1 MTTTTTVSKERKAE
15 LIKDFGGTDKNT
27 GSAAVQIALLSE
39 RINHL
44 TEHLKGHQK
53 DFHSR
58 RGLLMM
64 VAKRQKLLKYINN
77 TDIEQYR
84 KLTEKLGIRQKI

>member
-1 MTTTTTVSKERKAE
+1 MSITKDRKGT
-15 LIKDFGGTDKNT
+15 LIKEFGGTDKNT

-44 TEHLKGHQK
+44 TEHLKGHKK

-64 VAKRQKLLKYINN
+64 VAKRQKLLKYINQ

-84 KLTEKLGIRQKI
+84 KLTEKLGIRQKL

>member
-1 MTTTTTVSKERKAE
+1 MPTITKDRKAE
-15 LIKDFGGTDKNT
+15 LIKEFGKSTTNT
-27 GSAAVQIALLSE
+27 GSTTVQIALLSE
-39 RINHL
+39 RIAHL

-64 VAKRQKLLKYINN
+64 VSKRNRLLKYLQASQL
-77 TDIEQYR
+77 DEYR
-84 KLTEKLGIRQKI
+84 KLTEQLGLRQKH

>member
-1 MTTTTTVSKERKAE
+1 MTITKDRKSSI
-15 LIKDFGGTDKNT
+15 IKDFGGTEKNT

-44 TEHLKGHQK
+44 TEHLKGHSK

-64 VAKRQKLLKYINN
+64 VAKRQKLLKYINQ

>member
-1 MTTTTTVSKERKAE
+1 MTITKDRKSSIIKE
-15 LIKDFGGTDKNT
+15 FGGTDKNT
-27 GSAAVQIALLSE
+27 GSASVQVALLSE

-44 TEHLKGHQK
+44 TDHLKSHSK

-64 VAKRQKLLKYINN
+64 VAKRQKLLKYINQ

>member
-1 MTTTTTVSKERKAE
+1 MQITKDRKST
-15 LIKDFGGTDKNT
+15 LIKEFGGKDTNT
-27 GSAAVQIALLSE
+27 GSAAVQVALLSE

-44 TEHLKGHQK
+44 TEHLKGHIK

-64 VAKRQKLLKYINN
+64 VAKRSRLLKYMHN

-84 KLTEKLGIRQKI
+84 KLTEKLGIRQKM

>member
-1 MTTTTTVSKERKAE
+1 MATITKDRKST
-15 LIKDFGGTDKNT
+15 LIKEFGGSDKNT
-27 GSAAVQIALLSE
+27 GSASVQIALLSE